1 MATSTAT
8 RQLASSVPFGYSLGG
23 FLHTTQVPSSSQQQP
38 QQRLDIS
45 NHPQAA
51 ASSSL
56 TDAQMQASAGL
67 PRSPYDYHSPPQYQS
82 SLQTH
87 PATAHQHMPTYSQ
100 GTSTAATSSY
110 ASQSAAGTADAYWA
124 QEGSSE
130 DDAYGG
136 YDDYADAYMYD
147 DDEPSPPAPVPPS
160 TGGTSAYASPSSA
173 PSKSSATSSSYQPYR
188 DPAQSSS
195 SSPTSPLQPPHP
207 SLSPGYRSSAAS
219 SYSSGSSSSN
229 KGQLGAGLALS
240 QSDQRSTWRSDITNA
255 DAFAFREYESPAPP
269 RVVITAPMTP
279 PTKRMSEVEEE
290 HWEDEMSRHYV
301 TEEEEEVD
309 MTVSPLMI
317 REKELEP
324 AHQQQ
329 QYKNI
334 DDEPSMMNPSASGKS
349 RSMYNAANFSRP
361 IRGSSSGPVEPQ
373 SQAASSV
380 AFPPYDDP
388 APTARGYADARPERE
403 SLASVYSTA
412 STLPPISVRRSRAG
426 SDAAQP
432 LSILR
437 TSAAYA
443 ESNRVLPPISPT
455 SSTGSVPLPPA
466 PPPASEQPPAQQV
479 VNRKPSIRF
488 QDPRPPPPVPPP
500 VPPPALQRSV
510 SVSNPGAPPAVPPSG
525 HGFQRSATTTSPNR
539 AQILEQARQRAPP
552 PPPIQYNNTTNGG
565 GLQPN
570 NHPRSRSPAGDSVY
584 SNYSY
589 YDPEQVRSS
598 GPSPAPSQTHAGG
611 VPSMGA
617 SSRAPGSSPLAK
629 SSNSAPGA
637 SSGGRSKSK
646 HGNDGGG
653 GVTTDPK
660 TAEDYLQLG
669 IQHHLDGDL
678 VESAYCFEISA
689 KGVGALR
696 RANGQS
702 IPRSSQSTSDHSHG
716 HGHHS
721 NNANGGAADSKYAV
735 GGPEGG

>member
-8 RQLASSVPFGYSLGG
+8 RQLSSSVPFGYSLGG
-23 FLHTTQVPSSSQQQP
+23 SLHATQVPSSSQQQP

-45 NHPQAA
+45 NHPQAP

-67 PRSPYDYHSPPQYQS
+67 PRSPYDYHSPQYQS
-82 SLQTH
+82 RLETQ
-87 PATAHQHMPTYSQ
+87 PATAHQHMPNYYQ

-110 ASQSAAGTADAYWA
+110 SSQSPAGTADGYWA
-124 QEGSSE
+124 QERSSE

-136 YDDYADAYMYD
+136 YDDDYADAYMYD

-173 PSKSSATSSSYQPYR
+173 PSKSSSTSSSYQPYR

-219 SYSSGSSSSN
+219 SYSSASSSSN

-290 HWEDEMSRHYV
+290 RWEDEMGQHYA
-301 TEEEEEVD
+301 TLEEEEVD

-324 AHQQQ
+324 AHQQRS
-329 QYKNI
+329 I
-334 DDEPSMMNPSASGKS
+334 DDEPPMMNPSASGKS

-373 SQAASSV
+373 SQSSV

-388 APTARGYADARPERE
+388 ASSTRGYADARPERE

-426 SDAAQP
+426 SDVAQPP

-466 PPPASEQPPAQQV
+466 PGPASEQQQPPAQQQV

-510 SVSNPGAPPAVPPSG
+510 SVSNPGAPPAV
-525 HGFQRSATTTSPNR
+525 
-539 AQILEQARQRAPP
+539 
-552 PPPIQYNNTTNGG
+552 
-565 GLQPN
+565 
-570 NHPRSRSPAGDSVY
+570 
-584 SNYSY
+584 
-589 YDPEQVRSS
+589 
-598 GPSPAPSQTHAGG
+598 
-611 VPSMGA
+611 
-617 SSRAPGSSPLAK
+617 
-629 SSNSAPGA
+629 
-637 SSGGRSKSK
+637 
-646 HGNDGGG
+646 
-653 GVTTDPK
+653 
-660 TAEDYLQLG
+660 
-669 IQHHLDGDL
+669 
-678 VESAYCFEISA
+678 
-689 KGVGALR
+689 
-696 RANGQS
+696 
-702 IPRSSQSTSDHSHG
+702 
-716 HGHHS
+716 
-721 NNANGGAADSKYAV
+721 
-735 GGPEGG
+735 